1 MANHKS
7 AVKRIQ
13 TNARDTERNK
23 AYKNTLR
30 TFVKKVRAVSSKEEG
45 EKLFRS
51 TASLLD
57 KLAKKGIIHKNKAS
71 NQKSRLAA
79 IVNKLS

>member
-13 TNARDTERNK
+13 TNTRDNERNK
-23 AYKNTLR
+23 SYKNKLR
-30 TFVKKVRAVSSKEEG
+30 TSVKKVRAVTSKEEG

-57 KLAKKGIIHKNKAS
+57 KLAKKGIIHKNKAA
-71 NQKSRLAA
+71 NQKAKLASL
-79 IVNKLS
+79 INKLS

>member
-13 TNARDTERNK
+13 TNTRDTERNK

-30 TFVKKVRAVSSKEEG
+30 TYVKKVRAISSKEEG
-45 EKLFRS
+45 EKLFRH

-57 KLAKKGIIHKNKAS
+57 KLAKKGIIHKNKAA
-71 NQKSRLAA
+71 NQKSKLAA
-79 IVNKLS
+79 IVNKLA

>member
-13 TNARDTERNK
+13 TNARNTERNK

-30 TFVKKVRAVSSKEEG
+30 TYIKKVRASASKGEG
-45 EKLFRS
+45 EPLYRS
-51 TASLLD
+51 TTSLLD
-57 KLAKKGIIHKNKAS
+57 KLAKKGIIHKNKAA
-71 NQKSRLAA
+71 NQKAKLAA
-79 IVNKLS
+79 IVNKLI